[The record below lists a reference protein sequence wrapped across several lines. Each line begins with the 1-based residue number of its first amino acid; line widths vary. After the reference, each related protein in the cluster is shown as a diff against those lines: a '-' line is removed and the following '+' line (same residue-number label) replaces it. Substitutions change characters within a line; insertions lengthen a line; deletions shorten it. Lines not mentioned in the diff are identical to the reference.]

1 MRTTMPR
8 LLIVAL
14 MTSVVVSLFSCD
26 GDAINSQAL
35 TNKSQVIT
43 SSSIGYIFKGIF
55 YGEADASFQQDAND
69 VLGIVVGLYTLLFLH
84 QTQGIQ

>member
-1 MRTTMPR
+1 MPR

-26 GDAINSQAL
+26 GDAIDSQAL

-43 SSSIGYIFKGIF
+43 SSSTGYIFNGIF

>member
-1 MRTTMPR
+1 MKVSTTR
-8 LLIVAL
+8 FLTIAFVA
-14 MTSVVVSLFSCD
+14 SVVVSLFSCD
-26 GDAINSQAL
+26 GDAIDSQAL

-69 VLGIVVGLYTLLFLH
+69 VMGIVVGLYTLLFLH
-84 QTQGIQ
+84 QTQGIL